1 MGNPGLEGRGRFAAV
16 RMIDD
21 LKQPSL
27 SLADADHPAG
37 HVQGR
42 ARMGLAQEADM
53 LFTDQQ
59 GGIGVGR
66 KGKGHTELCGQPR
79 KALCGAGDIEA
90 HIHVPHLVAVPG
102 IDPAA
107 PDFCAD

>member
-1 MGNPGLEGRGRFAAV
+1 MGDAGLEGRRRFAAV
-16 RMIDD
+16 GMIDD

-27 SLADADHPAG
+27 GLADADHSAG

-42 ARMGLAQEADM
+42 ARMGLTQEADM

-66 KGKGHTELCGQPR
+66 KGKGH
-79 KALCGAGDIEA
+79 A
-90 HIHVPHLVAVPG
+90 
-102 IDPAA
+102 
-107 PDFCAD
+107 